1 MIIQSIDEHRNI
13 VITRVMAER
22 LLNLRNALTEQ
33 RDRQQLSPQE

>member
-1 MIIQSIDEHRNI
+1 MIIESIDEHRNI

-22 LLNLRNALTEQ
+22 LLNLRNMLTEQ